1 MNGRAVL
8 GVVVGLLL
16 FLGIVPPVF
25 SCGGLTLLSM
35 TPTSADIGTGAG
47 ETVSVTVN
55 YTLTDSS
62 GCGFWYLKVNGS
74 VVGDLVNFTTT
85 FVKPLVAAGYSVTV
99 SNSTVYPD
107 SNALIFNFTAP
118 GSLPP
123 PGPCD
128 GSTGGDLV
136 VCNRVEAVRVA
147 LVSQAASVDGLVGL
161 AGTLSTPL
169 TAISSFWTEELLYFF
184 LGVGLAM
191 VFVRAVGT
199 RW

>member
-1 MNGRAVL
+1 MNRRAVL

-16 FLGIVPPVF
+16 FLGIVPPAF
-25 SCGGLTLLSM
+25 SCGGITLVSM
-35 TPTSADIGTGAG
+35 TPTSANIGTGGG

-55 YTLTDSS
+55 YTLGDSS

-74 VVGDLVNFTTT
+74 VVGEIVNFTTT
-85 FVKPLVAAGYSVTV
+85 FVRPLVAAEYSVTV
-99 SNSTVYPD
+99 SNSTVYFD
-107 SNALIFNFTAP
+107 SNALIFNFTA
-118 GSLPP
+118 LAPP
-123 PGPCD
+123 PSPGPCD

-147 LVSQAASVDGLVGL
+147 LASQAASVDGLIGL
-161 AGTLSTPL
+161 TGTLSTPL